1 MYIDSISI
9 KNFKCYRDIK
19 LKLDPHFNLIIG
31 GNNAGKSTILEALR
45 LWQLAFN
52 KFLKDRTNQQSS
64 SFYANQYFSFTIEEI
79 SFLRI
84 NEFKNLFFNRDVSK
98 SIEISLVLT
107 NDTTSVDLPI
117 IFKLSTEELNLR
129 FELCSSY
136 KNRQGASDSLLKVL
150 GKPKGSSFKE
160 SMLITYVNP
169 IFLLPNKEVFQA
181 KGLIIDKLHQSK
193 ADEVIRNLIHL
204 YAPKE
209 WQTKEKQKKLKE
221 LADIEKNLHYII
233 TGEDSTNGR
242 TVYRFYSNFK
252 QDEDSIIE
260 IFARNDDKKKVELAQ
275 LGSGTVNLLN
285 ILVILTYG
293 DYSKYNLSV
302 LLLDE
307 PDSHLH
313 ANHQKRLFEHL
324 QKVSKDNNK
333 QMFIITHN
341 HELIDCAEQVLYIPE
356 NKNAVNISAIPK
368 DKYYNIYKEIAPE
381 YHKKMLEISEKKKI
395 EEELKEIKKAVL
407 ICEGSTDVEIFKY
420 AYKKLYGSNIFFDG
434 NIAIK
439 DGNSASRVGQAITS
453 EHGNLLRI
461 GLFDSDKEGI
471 NQFNS
476 IKKNHNFIKDEKNN
490 YEYVL
495 HNKNKYIMTLPVPS
509 FRKNEADWYLDNL
522 CIEYMFKDETLEKI
536 GIEIEAKRGNLYKT
550 IKNLDSAKGML
561 QKKLNVL
568 TKDDYSPFEELL
580 SVIAKIIDF
589 QLPIERGA

>member
-1 MYIDSISI
+1 MELAIDKWHNIS
-9 KNFKCYRDIK
+9 
-19 LKLDPHFNLIIG
+19 G

-64 SFYANQYFSFTIEEI
+64 SFYANQYFSFTIEEL

-129 FELCSSY
+129 FELCNPY
-136 KNRQGASDSLLKVL
+136 KKRQGASDSLLKVL
-150 GKPKGSSFKE
+150 GKLKGSSFKE

-221 LADIEKNLHYII
+221 LSNIENNLHYII
-233 TGEDSTNGR
+233 TGEDSINGR
-242 TVYRFYSNFK
+242 TIYRFYSNFK
-252 QDEDSIIE
+252 QNEDSIIE
-260 IFARNDDKKKVELAQ
+260 IFARNSDDKKVELAQ

-293 DYSKYNLSV
+293 DYSKYNLNV

-324 QKVSKDNNK
+324 QKVSKDDNK

-356 NKNAVNISAIPK
+356 NKNEVNISAIPK
-368 DKYYNIYKEIAPE
+368 DEYYNIYKEIAPE
-381 YHKKMLEISEKKKI
+381 YHEKMLEISEKKKI
-395 EEELKEIKKAVL
+395 EKELKEIKKTVL
-407 ICEGSTDVEIFKY
+407 ICEGTTDVAILKH
-420 AYKKLYGSNIFFDG
+420 AYKQLYGSDIFFDG
-434 NIAIK
+434 NIEIK
-439 DGNSASRVGQAITS
+439 ERNGASRVGQAITS
-453 EHGNLLRI
+453 EHGNLLAQI
-461 GLFDSDKEGI
+461 STYF
-471 NQFNS
+471 
-476 IKKNHNFIKDEKNN
+476 
-490 YEYVL
+490 
-495 HNKNKYIMTLPVPS
+495 
-509 FRKNEADWYLDNL
+509 
-522 CIEYMFKDETLEKI
+522 
-536 GIEIEAKRGNLYKT
+536 
-550 IKNLDSAKGML
+550 
-561 QKKLNVL
+561 
-568 TKDDYSPFEELL
+568 
-580 SVIAKIIDF
+580 
-589 QLPIERGA
+589 